1 MATFTQRIGIPVS
14 PFRLMGKFPLDNAQL
29 AELKRL
35 EPLVN
40 GIPLEPLC
48 RGNLFANDRDLS
60 R

>member
-1 MATFTQRIGIPVS
+1 MAEYDELIGRPGS
-14 PFRLMGKFPLDNAQL
+14 FRLLGKYPLGDAQVS
-29 AELKRL
+29 ELKRL

-48 RGNLFANDRDLS
+48 RGNLFANDPDLS

>member
-1 MATFTQRIGIPVS
+1 MAKYDKLVGRPGS
-14 PFRLMGKFPLDNAQL
+14 FRLLGKYPLSDVQMAK
-29 AELKRL
+29 LKRL

-48 RGNLFANDRDLS
+48 RGNLFANDPDLS